1 MLTQTQIQ
9 QPVKLFV
16 LPAIYD
22 NVDTG
27 VDHKEE
33 VGEVGEEIR
42 PENYLLDLS
51 LIFGTLYYYTTRSCF
66 APTLHC
72 KLVLHKYSLKLN
84 WVKEASEKSGEM

>member
-1 MLTQTQIQ
+1 M
-9 QPVKLFV
+9 KLFV
-16 LPAIYD
+16 LPAVYD

-51 LIFGTLYYYTTRSCF
+51 LNILAHYTII
-66 APTLHC
+66 L
-72 KLVLHKYSLKLN
+72 LEV
-84 WVKEASEKSGEM
+84 

>member
-42 PENYLLDLS
+42 PENYLLKMLAH
-51 LIFGTLYYYTTRSCF
+51 YTII
-66 APTLHC
+66 L
-72 KLVLHKYSLKLN
+72 LEV
-84 WVKEASEKSGEM
+84 

>member
-1 MLTQTQIQ
+1 MKDIQIQMLTQIQ
-9 QPVKLFV
+9 QPVELFV

-22 NVDTG
+22 NVDTR

-51 LIFGTLYYYTTRSCF
+51 L
-66 APTLHC
+66 
-72 KLVLHKYSLKLN
+72 K
-84 WVKEASEKSGEM
+84 